1 MKQDFKKTPSVKK
14 PRLSI
19 PNTQISLEDS
29 QTTTNYIVITSIII
43 GAIVLV
49 GGYFIYN
56 LTNNFL
62 DSSNRLKALD
72 KQKGLLETKKNNLET
87 LNNGAFKVIQ
97 DKRDGKTSDADLIMR
112 ALPYTEDQKNLY
124 AMLEA
129 MTKEAHISLLEIS
142 QTAQSTSSSSSSATP
157 PAPTPNSDGV
167 IKQQPKPVYF
177 TVTIQGPYVALL
189 DFLANTEKSSRVINF
204 RKMKLDGS
212 STDVKAQIDF
222 VSYYQDK
229 ADISDHQEDLK

>member
-1 MKQDFKKTPSVKK
+1 MKQDFKKTPTVKK

-19 PNTQISLEDS
+19 PNTPISLEDS

-43 GAIVLV
+43 GAIVLI

-56 LTNNFL
+56 LTNSFL

-72 KQKGLLETKKNNLET
+72 RQKGLLDTKKNALET
-87 LNNGAFKVIQ
+87 LSNGAFKVIQ

-129 MTKEAHISLLEIS
+129 MTKEAHVSLVEIS
-142 QTAQSTSSSSSSATP
+142 QTAQSSSTSSASAQPAP
-157 PAPTPNSDGV
+157 PAPDSNGIV
-167 IKQQPKPVYF
+167 KQQPKPVYF

-204 RKMKLDGS
+204 RKMKLEGS
-212 STDVKAQIDF
+212 SAMVKAQIDF
-222 VSYYQDK
+222 ASYYQGK

>member
-1 MKQDFKKTPSVKK
+1 MKQDFKKTPTVKK

-43 GAIVLV
+43 GAIILV

-62 DSSNRLKALD
+62 ESSNRLKALD
-72 KQKGLLETKKNNLET
+72 KQKSLLETKKNNLET
-87 LNNGAFKVIQ
+87 LNNGDFKVIQ
-97 DKRDGKTSDADLIMR
+97 NKRDGKTSDADLIMR

-142 QTAQSTSSSSSSATP
+142 QTDQSASSSSASVV
-157 PAPTPNSDGV
+157 PAPTPNRDGV
-167 IKQQPKPVYF
+167 VKQLPKPVYF

-212 STDVKAQIDF
+212 STMLKAQIDF